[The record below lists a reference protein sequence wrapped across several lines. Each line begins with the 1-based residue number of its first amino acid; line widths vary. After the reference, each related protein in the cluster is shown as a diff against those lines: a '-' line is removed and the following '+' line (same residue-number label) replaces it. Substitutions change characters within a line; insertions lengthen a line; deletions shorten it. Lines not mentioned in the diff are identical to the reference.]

1 MRNIF
6 KKIKDGLLTLGI
18 LGAAS
23 IGCFLLRD
31 LLHTDNYISMVYTF
45 AVFLIARFT
54 KSVFYGVAA
63 SVISIFAINYV
74 FTFPYF
80 AFNFTLPGYL
90 LTTICVLSITLATS
104 TLTARIKRQG
114 ALRAQVE
121 KEKMRAN
128 LLRAISHDLR
138 TPLTTIHGSCCALL
152 DTQETLSP
160 KQRRELLLG
169 ICQDSEW
176 LIRLVENL
184 LSVTRIT
191 DAQSV
196 RLHKTP
202 EAAEE
207 VLESAC
213 TKFAKRYPGIALSV
227 QMPPQVLILPMD
239 AVLIEQT
246 VSNLLEN
253 AVLHG
258 KSTTTISICVKQQHQ
273 EAVFEIADNGAGIAS
288 ALLPN
293 IFSDHIDRT
302 DPDATRSMGIG
313 LSVCRTIVEAHGGA
327 ISARNE
333 PGGGAVF
340 RFTLPMEE
348 SS

>member
-1 MRNIF
+1 MY
-6 KKIKDGLLTLGI
+6 
-18 LGAAS
+18 
-23 IGCFLLRD
+23 LR
-31 LLHTDNYISMVYTF
+31 
-45 AVFLIARFT
+45 
-54 KSVFYGVAA
+54 
-63 SVISIFAINYV
+63 
-74 FTFPYF
+74 FP
-80 AFNFTLPGYL
+80 TLPSILRCGLSANYHLRAFHHIGY
-90 LTTICVLSITLATS
+90 S

-191 DAQSV
+191 DTQSV

-253 AVLHG
+253 AVLHA
-258 KSTTTISICVKQQHQ
+258 KARQPFPFASSSSIRKPFLRLPTTALALRRRCCPIFFPIISTVPTRTPR
-273 EAVFEIADNGAGIAS
+273 APWAS
-288 ALLPN
+288 AFPYAGP
-293 IFSDHIDRT
+293 SWKPTAAR
-302 DPDATRSMGIG
+302 
-313 LSVCRTIVEAHGGA
+313 
-327 ISARNE
+327 SARAMRRAAARYFALRCRWRN
-333 PGGGAVF
+333 
-340 RFTLPMEE
+340 RHEE
-348 SS
+348 